1 MRSIMKFVPL
11 VLLLGAA
18 TACEEDDLGFTG
30 AFDLTIVETDDGC
43 DSDENVIFSQVDIS
57 GTAQE
62 ITMSFGDDGVLTG
75 GLNQANFFVVSGNV
89 TVPVPVEGDTVDVE
103 SFIEMTYDVS
113 GQGRRLGIQEGSSQT
128 FVGNHPSAPGVTCIV
143 EFVGQG
149 QRSDD

>member
-1 MRSIMKFVPL
+1 MRSSVKFVPI

-30 AFDLTIVETDDGC
+30 AFDLTIVETDDAC
-43 DSDENVIFSQVDIS
+43 DGVENVVFSQVDIS
-57 GTAQE
+57 GSAQD
-62 ITMSFGDDGVLTG
+62 ITVSFGDDGVLTG

-89 TVPVPVEGDTVDVE
+89 VVPVMVEDETVDVE
-103 SFIEMTYDVS
+103 SFIEMIYDVS